1 LTNVLLIRLT
11 FKFLSVTF
19 RAPFLNIS
27 GYGPII
33 DSPSF
38 GIFWTLSF
46 WFNESGYL
54 EASNSP
60 DHNLTVFD
68 QNPTQSQTRHITLQ
82 VAELQI
88 LQHPW

>member
-1 LTNVLLIRLT
+1 MTIFIAQDLLLFCKFA
-11 FKFLSVTF
+11 FKVISAYF

-27 GYGPII
+27 RYGTII
-33 DSPSF
+33 DSPSSS

-60 DHNLTVFD
+60 DHNLTVFV
-68 QNPTQSQTRHITLQ
+68 QNPMPSQTRHITLQ
-82 VAELQI
+82 VV
-88 LQHPW
+88 